1 MIKINT
7 LILLV
12 LSVLLT
18 SCSSEPQPINYD
30 EDECHRCK
38 MIISD
43 SRYGTE
49 AITHKGKIFKY
60 DAIECLIPSMLKDE
74 AGNLD
79 QMFVTDYY
87 SPKTFISANE
97 ASYLISKN
105 LPSPMGGFLTA
116 FASTEAAKKAQNEY
130 NGDIYTWESLLEK
143 YKNDN

>member
-1 MIKINT
+1 MT
-7 LILLV
+7 LLI
-12 LSVLLT
+12 T
-18 SCSSEPQPINYD
+18 ACSSEPQPINYD

-74 AGNLD
+74 ADNLD

-87 SPKTFISANE
+87 NPKNFISANE
-97 ASYLISKN
+97 ATYLISQN
-105 LPSPMGGFLTA
+105 LPSPMGGFLSA
-116 FASTEAAKKAQNEY
+116 FSSKEAALKAQREH
-130 NGDIYTWESLLEK
+130 NGDIYTWQTLVDK
-143 YKNDN
+143 YRNEF